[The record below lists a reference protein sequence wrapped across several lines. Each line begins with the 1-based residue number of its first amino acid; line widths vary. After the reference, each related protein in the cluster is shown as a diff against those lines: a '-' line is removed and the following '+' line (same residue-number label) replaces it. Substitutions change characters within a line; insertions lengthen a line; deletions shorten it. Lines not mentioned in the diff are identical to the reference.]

1 MALLLFLVC
10 AVIGA
15 VVLTAATASAGRFSD
30 LAESDRR
37 YYSVTSAVKLLK
49 SVIEKEEAVVV
60 MNNENN
66 GTSTEIRKE
75 GQTVFDDIVYN
86 GLTRDAEFADNWKMD
101 NVDYTSAEKKFF
113 LTVSDKDTLKAN
125 VSLKSDKYGVLTV
138 RISSGKE
145 REQYSQTLIFTPNID
160 VAETTQTTPASI
172 TTVTKTVR
180 VNWTLTEVK

>member
-60 MNNENN
+60 MVMNNENN
-66 GTSTEIRKE
+66 GAPPEIRKE
-75 GQTVFDDIVYN
+75 GQTVFDDIVCN
-86 GLTRDAEFADNWKMD
+86 GLNWEMK
-101 NVDYTSAEKKFF
+101 NVDYTFAKKQFY
-113 LTVSDKDTLKAN
+113 LNVSGKDSLKAN
-125 VSLKSDKYGVLTV
+125 VSLESDANCVLTV